1 MFNMLNSAVSGSD
14 CVEIKHPLL
23 SLRQLEVI
31 THASSSSSSPTLTY
45 SLTVF
50 SAHDKSIQDSQ
61 PAVLSQ
67 LCRVKQACLLVG
79 MKRKAAAL

>member
-31 THASSSSSSPTLTY
+31 THASSSSPTLTY

>member
-23 SLRQLEVI
+23 SLSQLEVI
-31 THASSSSSSPTLTY
+31 THASSSSPTLTY

>member
-31 THASSSSSSPTLTY
+31 TDASSSSPTLTY